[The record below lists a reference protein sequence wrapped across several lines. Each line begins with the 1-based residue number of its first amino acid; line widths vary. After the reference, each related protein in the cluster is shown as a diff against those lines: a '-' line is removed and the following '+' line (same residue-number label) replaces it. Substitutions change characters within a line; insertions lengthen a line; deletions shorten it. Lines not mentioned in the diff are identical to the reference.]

1 MNYKKLFKKSK
12 GFSLIELLVVIAIIG
27 VLSAVG
33 ITAYSGY
40 TKDAKVKVA
49 LANHKSL
56 IRFITS
62 EMYRCMG
69 ADTFVWGGNCTD
81 VVDEVLLR
89 NYLNNDLGMIS
100 PYNQESIAYQPL
112 ASSNAQKLARRGQV
126 RVIMNGANEYP
137 VVLISYIGPGITRAE
152 NIVTSIE
159 KSGEVYSNAPWK
171 HIKG

>member
-100 PYNQESIAYQPL
+100 PYNQESIAYQSV
-112 ASSNAQKLARRGQV
+112 ARSNAQKLARRGQV
-126 RVIMNGANEYP
+126 LVIMNGTNEYP

>member
-49 LANHKSL
+49 LANHKSV

-62 EMYRCMG
+62 EMYRCMS

-81 VVDEVLLR
+81 VVDEQLLR

-100 PYNQESIAYQPL
+100 PYSRKRIAYL
-112 ASSNAQKLARRGQV
+112 NFNSADVYKINNRGRI
-126 RVIMNGANEYP
+126 RVIMNSANQYP
-137 VVLISYIGPGITRAE
+137 VVLISYIGPGITNAE
-152 NIVTSIE
+152 KIVTYIV
-159 KSGEVYSNAPWK
+159 KSGEVYSDAPWE
-171 HIKG
+171 HIRG

>member
-49 LANHKSL
+49 LANHKSV

-62 EMYRCMG
+62 EMYRCMS

-126 RVIMNGANEYP
+126 LVIMNFANEYP

-159 KSGEVYSNAPWK
+159 KSGEVYSNAPWR

>member
-62 EMYRCMG
+62 EMYRCMS

-100 PYNQESIAYQPL
+100 PYNQESIAYQSV
-112 ASSNAQKLARRGQV
+112 ARSNAQKLARRGQV
-126 RVIMNGANEYP
+126 LVIMNFANEYP

-159 KSGEVYSNAPWK
+159 KSGEVYSNAPWR